1 MKKAVSLVWCLLLAA
16 LLLTAAG
23 SGTDP
28 LISLSYLTGEYSQNL
43 DAAIT
48 ARLDASDQALLA
60 GQVRPASSPDA
71 SGPEERTLKEGDV
84 LSAASGFTVTVLGG
98 DMRLEITAGAVVDA
112 TAGTETPSGQILQ
125 QNHRYIA
132 AENTAAELL
141 TVSPAAVAV
150 YEGNS
155 VLHLSASPDY
165 YAIACAL
172 RTLDLF
178 RGSGSGIGE
187 GFELYDPLSR
197 GEGLVLFLRL
207 LGEEDAALAWEG
219 SHPFADVPL
228 WLDPYVA
235 WAWKQG
241 YANGVSADRFG
252 CAQTLSAVEYT
263 EFLLRAMGLS
273 RAGVDDYTASLERAA
288 AGGLLTDGEYESLR
302 SRDFLRGHAAYISYY
317 ALDVPVDG
325 GTETLAQRLIR
336 TGRVTEE
343 QLAEAKSGVS
353 SLRIF

>member
-1 MKKAVSLVWCLLLAA
+1 MKKAVSLAWSLLLAV

-23 SGTDP
+23 SGADP
-28 LISLSYLTGEYSQNL
+28 LISLSYLTGEYSQGL
-43 DAAIT
+43 DAAIA
-48 ARLDASDQALLA
+48 ARLDASDRALLA
-60 GQVRPASSPDA
+60 GQDRPASSPGA
-71 SGPEERTLKEGDV
+71 AGLEERTLKEGDI
-84 LSAASGFTVTVLGG
+84 LSAASGFVITVLGG
-98 DMRLEITAGAVVDA
+98 DMRLEVTSGAVVDA
-112 TAGTETPSGQILQ
+112 TEGTEAASGQLLRP
-125 QNHRYIA
+125 NHRYIA

-141 TVSPAAVAV
+141 TVSPAAVAA

-178 RGSGSGIGE
+178 RGSGSGVGE
-187 GFELYDPLSR
+187 GFALYDPLSR

-219 SHPFADVPL
+219 SHPFTDVPL

-235 WAWKQG
+235 WAWRQG

-252 CAQTLSAVEYT
+252 SAQTLSAVEYT

-273 RAGVDDYTASLERAA
+273 RAGVDDYTTSLERAA
-288 AGGLLTDGEYESLR
+288 AGGLLTDGEYEGLR
-302 SRDFLRGHAAYISYY
+302 SRDFRRAHAAYVSYY
-317 ALDVPVDG
+317 ALDAPVDG
-325 GTETLAQRLIR
+325 GTETLARRLVR
-336 TGRVTEE
+336 TGRITEA
-343 QLAEAKSGVS
+343 QLEEARSGVS
-353 SLRIF
+353 SQRIF